1 MSQVNE
7 HDNATP
13 HQVGRG
19 SGHCAADLREPSR
32 AQAPGRAIHRGSGAG
47 PVRHPASRPGNAGAA
62 WPDDARRAGRSR
74 EGAAAIHDQGDRGP
88 GGTRPGQAGAARY
101 RPAAGRADRD
111 RAGPGGR
118 RAVAAAAG
126 GLAGIAAARA
136 DAGGAGDPA
145 GGRADPGE
153 AQPVLTSGSRSG
165 RRTFD
170 SLRSANFRLFAAGQ
184 VVSNTGSWMQRVAQD
199 WLVLQLTHD
208 SGTALGITTGL
219 QFLPLLLFSLW
230 GGVIADRYPK
240 RRILMVT
247 QTVMGALALV
257 LGILSLTG
265 AVRIWQVYLLAF
277 GLGLA
282 TVVDNPTRQSFAV
295 EMVGRDGMANAIALN
310 SAVFNLARIAG
321 PAVAGLVIG
330 VAGTP
335 AAFLV
340 NAASYGAV
348 LVGLKLMRPDEL
360 HKVHRPQRARG
371 QLREALSYV
380 RSRPDLSLPMILLF
394 FVATFG
400 MNFQVT
406 LALMSRTVFHT
417 GASAF
422 GFASAVFAFGAL
434 GGALLAARRSRPT
447 LGLLLA
453 TSMAFSVLEIITGIM
468 PDYLSFLAA
477 LVPTGL
483 TLLTFTTAANSRT
496 QLSTAP
502 DMRSRVMGLYLLLFL
517 GGTPL
522 VSPMVGWVAQTFG
535 ARMSVVAGGVIS
547 GVATIAIGFLLA
559 RKRGVPVRS
568 YLRADELVRMV
579 G

>member
-165 RRTFD
+165 RRTFS
-170 SLRSANFRLFAAGQ
+170 SLHTRNYRLFAAGQ

-199 WLVLQLTHD
+199 WLVLDLTHNR
-208 SGTALGITTGL
+208 GTALGITTGL

-247 QTVMGALALV
+247 QTVMGVLALTLGV
-257 LGILSLTG
+257 LALTG
-265 AVRIWQVYLLAF
+265 AVRIWHVYALAF
-277 GLGLA
+277 ALGLA
-282 TVVDNPTRQSFAV
+282 TVVDNPTRQAFAV
-295 EMVGRDGMANAIALN
+295 EMVGREGMANAIALN

-321 PAVAGLVIG
+321 PAAAGVVIG
-330 VAGTP
+330 LLGTP

-340 NAASYGAV
+340 NAASYAAV
-348 LVGLKLMRPDEL
+348 LIGLKLMRPAEL
-360 HKVHRPQRARG
+360 HPARRAPRGRG

-380 RSRPDLSLPMILLF
+380 RARPTLWMPLVLIF
-394 FVATFG
+394 FVSTFG

-406 LALMSRTVFHT
+406 TALMSRTVFHT

-434 GGALLAARRSRPT
+434 GGALLAARRNRPT
-447 LGLLLA
+447 LRLLLA
-453 TSMAFSVLEIITGIM
+453 TSFAFSILEIVTGVA
-468 PDYLSFLAA
+468 PDYLTFLVA

-483 TLLTFTTAANSRT
+483 ALLTFTTAANSST
-496 QLSTAP
+496 QLNTAP
-502 DMRSRVMGLYLLLFL
+502 DMRGRVMGLYMLVFL

-522 VSPMVGWVAQTFG
+522 GAPLAGWLAEAFG
-535 ARMSVVAGGVIS
+535 ARLSIVAGGLIS
-547 GVATIAIGFLLA
+547 AAATIVMTFLLA
-559 RKRGVPVRS
+559 RSRGVQVRT
-568 YLRADELVRMV
+568 YLRRTELTRITA
-579 G
+579 